1 MIKKFL
7 VAALTAVV
15 FASSAEAL
23 SVKHD
28 FTAFVGPFNASTAEF
43 EYTLTKKSYAVRSV
57 VRTNGTFG
65 FLYPFEAN
73 YYTGGSIEGD
83 RLETSAYRYTSQSR
97 FNKRSKVMI
106 YNEDGQPVFAV
117 SSKNGREKKKEIEA
131 TADSKNTTNLQTV
144 LAAIARQYNLVGFC
158 DSRIPIFDGKRR
170 FDAIFRDEGKEE
182 IKANEYSAFAGRA
195 AKCSMYIDKLGADAV
210 YAGTPDMSLR
220 TQSQFSLDDIR
231 EGIDFVHAAG
241 KKIYLTLNLY
251 THNKD
256 VEKLPHFVDTLR
268 RLKPDGVLIAD
279 PGVFLYL
286 KEHAPELKRF
296 VSTQANIC
304 SYQTVKFWQS
314 LGADLC
320 VLGREVSFAEMAEIR
335 RQCPD
340 IMLETFVHGAMCM
353 SYSGRCL
360 ISNFLAD
367 RSANQGKCAH
377 CCRWHYRLHVR
388 LKDGTVRDLNITPE
402 NRGMFEFLVKED
414 FRPGEL
420 YEIIE
425 DEHGAYIMNSKDLCL
440 MPRLNSLLDIG
451 MHSLKIEGRN
461 KTEYYAAI
469 TARSYRQAI
478 DDYRRD
484 PKNWSPDRYMDE
496 LYTLQNRGYCLGFY
510 DGHLTNL
517 SQNYEY
523 TRTLGDWLFAGSI
536 VEWQGDDI
544 IFEVRNYINGG
555 EFIEFLVP
563 GSLENVRLAL
573 NEFEDADSGEI
584 TPRVSAGQGK
594 KIRIPAAA
602 FGRSAEIVREK
613 LPQYT
618 VARKPAVLQTDVRE
632 MLDRKKEEFAALC
645 RQD

>member
-1 MIKKFL
+1 
-7 VAALTAVV
+7 
-15 FASSAEAL
+15 
-23 SVKHD
+23 
-28 FTAFVGPFNASTAEF
+28 
-43 EYTLTKKSYAVRSV
+43 
-57 VRTNGTFG
+57 
-65 FLYPFEAN
+65 
-73 YYTGGSIEGD
+73 
-83 RLETSAYRYTSQSR
+83 
-97 FNKRSKVMI
+97 
-106 YNEDGQPVFAV
+106 
-117 SSKNGREKKKEIEA
+117 
-131 TADSKNTTNLQTV
+131 
-144 LAAIARQYNLVGFC
+144 
-158 DSRIPIFDGKRR
+158 
-170 FDAIFRDEGKEE
+170 
-182 IKANEYSAFAGRA
+182 
-195 AKCSMYIDKLGADAV
+195 
-210 YAGTPDMSLR
+210 
-220 TQSQFSLDDIR
+220 
-231 EGIDFVHAAG
+231 
-241 KKIYLTLNLY
+241 
-251 THNKD
+251 
-256 VEKLPHFVDTLR
+256 
-268 RLKPDGVLIAD
+268 
-279 PGVFLYL
+279 
-286 KEHAPELKRF
+286 
-296 VSTQANIC
+296 
-304 SYQTVKFWQS
+304 
-314 LGADLC
+314 
-320 VLGREVSFAEMAEIR
+320 
-335 RQCPD
+335 
-340 IMLETFVHGAMCM
+340 MLETFVHGAMCM

-618 VARKPAVLQTDVRE
+618 VARKPAALQTDARE
-632 MLDRKKEEFAALC
+632 MLDRKRKNLPPSAGRIELSRKIPPVVSDPPFKFGLRPFAFAPGGAHFAGGVVQQFGNHLTVAPVAVCAAIRLGPGFFQKRLFHRGITLAPGLFDIGGNFGNVFFLADDFLHRIQPGGNVSGLFVQTGDFAVNGYAVVLTGRKRQRVAIIFDRAGNVRIVLRRQISHIVVSPEQNRVARRFALKRAVAAVAAKIGHHLPSRQLVLPKLKPGYRFRRFFIGGKNVFAAVSHRHVSLFI
-645 RQD
+645 RRYALKPPLPSEISFKRYQTFRRLYQAKSRG

>member
-1 MIKKFL
+1 
-7 VAALTAVV
+7 
-15 FASSAEAL
+15 
-23 SVKHD
+23 
-28 FTAFVGPFNASTAEF
+28 
-43 EYTLTKKSYAVRSV
+43 
-57 VRTNGTFG
+57 
-65 FLYPFEAN
+65 
-73 YYTGGSIEGD
+73 
-83 RLETSAYRYTSQSR
+83 
-97 FNKRSKVMI
+97 
-106 YNEDGQPVFAV
+106 
-117 SSKNGREKKKEIEA
+117 
-131 TADSKNTTNLQTV
+131 
-144 LAAIARQYNLVGFC
+144 
-158 DSRIPIFDGKRR
+158 
-170 FDAIFRDEGKEE
+170 
-182 IKANEYSAFAGRA
+182 
-195 AKCSMYIDKLGADAV
+195 
-210 YAGTPDMSLR
+210 
-220 TQSQFSLDDIR
+220 
-231 EGIDFVHAAG
+231 
-241 KKIYLTLNLY
+241 
-251 THNKD
+251 
-256 VEKLPHFVDTLR
+256 
-268 RLKPDGVLIAD
+268 
-279 PGVFLYL
+279 
-286 KEHAPELKRF
+286 
-296 VSTQANIC
+296 
-304 SYQTVKFWQS
+304 
-314 LGADLC
+314 
-320 VLGREVSFAEMAEIR
+320 
-335 RQCPD
+335 
-340 IMLETFVHGAMCM
+340 
-353 SYSGRCL
+353 
-360 ISNFLAD
+360 
-367 RSANQGKCAH
+367 
-377 CCRWHYRLHVR
+377 
-388 LKDGTVRDLNITPE
+388 
-402 NRGMFEFLVKED
+402 MFEFLVKED

-618 VARKPAVLQTDVRE
+618 VARKPAALQTDARE